1 MDMPG
6 GSDYL
11 FNYTM
16 TKKDGLLRIV
26 TSDTEY
32 RAEIESLNEDKRKS
46 KNFKY
51 ESTNQS
57 IFKLKLLEMFEG
69 K

>member
-1 MDMPG
+1 M
-6 GSDYL
+6 

-16 TKKDGLLRIV
+16 IKKDGLLRIA
-26 TSDTEY
+26 TSDQEFS
-32 RAEIESLNEDKRKS
+32 AEIDALNEDKRKS

-51 ESTNQS
+51 ETTSQS
-57 IFKLKLLEMFEG
+57 IFKMKLIDMFEE